1 MPVSYPRPKSVVK
14 IASVPAMS
22 EPKKRFRFPE
32 SGSKPADMARD
43 GRFSTL
49 LGVLA
54 AMALAA
60 CQTQPAKPPAA
71 AATPANLEFAIPAG
85 AREYRVVAA
94 ESLLTIQVYRGGSMA
109 KLGHNHVIA
118 SRSLNGSV
126 WVTGDA
132 LATRF
137 DIRMPVNDLTVDEP
151 DLRERAGAEFPRE
164 VPQNARDG
172 TRKNLLSPQLL
183 DAPNYP
189 EVRMRGLQVTAA
201 GEGYEAAIEVTVK
214 DRVQVLRV
222 PIRVRIEPD
231 GLVASG
237 EFPLRHAELGL
248 TPFSIM
254 MGAIVVQDEMRV
266 KFEVSAR

>member
-1 MPVSYPRPKSVVK
+1 
-14 IASVPAMS
+14 MS
-22 EPKKRFRFPE
+22 ESRKRFRFPKP
-32 SGSKPADMARD
+32 GSQPSDMAR
-43 GRFSTL
+43 GRKLSTL
-49 LGVLA
+49 AGVFA
-54 AMALAA
+54 AIALAA
-60 CQTQPAKPPAA
+60 CQTQPPQKPAPGAPATA
-71 AATPANLEFAIPAG
+71 PEFAVPAG
-85 AREYRVVAA
+85 AREYHVIAA
-94 ESLLTIQVYRGGSMA
+94 ESLLTLQVYRGGSMA

-118 SRSLNGSV
+118 SRTLTGSV
-126 WVTGDA
+126 WVTGDP

-151 DLRERAGAEFPRE
+151 DLRERAGADFPRE

-172 TRKNLLSPQLL
+172 TRKNLLSPPLL
-183 DAPNYP
+183 DAANYP
-189 EVRMRGLQVTAA
+189 EVRLRGLQVFAV
-201 GEGYEAAIEVTVK
+201 GESYEVTIEVTVK

-222 PIRVRIEPD
+222 PMKVRRDPD

-237 EFPLRHAELGL
+237 EFTLRHSELGL